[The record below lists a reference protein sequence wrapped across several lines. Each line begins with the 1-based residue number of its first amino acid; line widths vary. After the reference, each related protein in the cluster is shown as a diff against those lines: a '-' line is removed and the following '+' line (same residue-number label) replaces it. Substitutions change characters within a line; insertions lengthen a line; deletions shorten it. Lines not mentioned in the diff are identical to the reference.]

1 MKKISSILES
11 LILTQPFLEDALL
24 YGYLNL
30 TAFSEYIQPY
40 IQKEL
45 GKDVSIHAIKMAFSR
60 YHWVKNTV
68 KNREKRNGF
77 SKLSTR
83 KWLNIITLSRTP
95 KNLELTTQLLL
106 NKRKHKN
113 FITIIEW
120 SHEIDIVFEDEL
132 MEYIEGNFHGHS
144 QLLMVTGLGLVS
156 WTLSESE
163 MNTPWLFYT
172 VTKRLAFHD
181 INIVQVLSTYHELW
195 LLVREED
202 LKDAVLVL
210 MD

>member
-1 MKKISSILES
+1 
-11 LILTQPFLEDALL
+11 
-24 YGYLNL
+24 
-30 TAFSEYIQPY
+30 
-40 IQKEL
+40 
-45 GKDVSIHAIKMAFSR
+45 
-60 YHWVKNTV
+60 
-68 KNREKRNGF
+68 
-77 SKLSTR
+77 
-83 KWLNIITLSRTP
+83 
-95 KNLELTTQLLL
+95 
-106 NKRKHKN
+106 
-113 FITIIEW
+113 
-120 SHEIDIVFEDEL
+120 